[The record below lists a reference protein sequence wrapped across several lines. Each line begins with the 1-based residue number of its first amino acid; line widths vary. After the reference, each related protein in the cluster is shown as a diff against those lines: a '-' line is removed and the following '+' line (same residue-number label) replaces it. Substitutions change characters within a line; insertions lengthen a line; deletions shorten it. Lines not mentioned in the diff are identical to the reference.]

1 MARALVGTLSDVE
14 EVRLVLVGQELLRFE
29 ENTSQRKWTQMRIA
43 CRGLCKIVK

>member
-29 ENTSQRKWTQMRIA
+29 GILLKESGHK
-43 CRGLCKIVK
+43 CE